1 MHIWVDADACPATV
15 KELLFKTAVRTNTK
29 ITLVANQKLSTPR
42 STWIECV
49 IVPSGMNVADRRI
62 IEMVQPGDLVITAD
76 IPLAAEIV
84 VKGAVGLDPRGE
96 LYTDSNVGERLAV
109 RNLFDELRAGGQIGG
124 GPSNYT
130 AKNLQTFANQLDRLL
145 TARRKQ
151 NSRLGTDKVIPSTSP
166 ENPDSDLT

>member
-29 ITLVANQKLSTPR
+29 ITLVANQKLSIPR
-42 STWIECV
+42 SVWIECM

-84 VKGAVGLDPRGE
+84 DKGAVGLDPRGE

-166 ENPDSDLT
+166 ENPGSDMT

>member
-42 STWIECV
+42 SVWIECL

>member
-1 MHIWVDADACPATV
+1 MQIWVDADACPATV

-42 STWIECV
+42 SVWIECL

-84 VKGAVGLDPRGE
+84 AKGAVGLDPRGE